1 MTVGRH
7 RKRLR
12 EWSLL
17 DTLFGPKPGNEKT
30 YRWPPDGT
38 GLVRLVSGVIDRMEV
53 HVIPRVRHH
62 WYSLGVW
69 TRAGGLNLVG
79 G

>member
-1 MTVGRH
+1 
-7 RKRLR
+7 
-12 EWSLL
+12 
-17 DTLFGPKPGNEKT
+17 
-30 YRWPPDGT
+30 
-38 GLVRLVSGVIDRMEV
+38 VIDRMEV